1 MQGTYSYVDPTGAIV
16 TVNYNVSLDDNEQ
29 CVCDTSAS
37 VRGLILGGQS
47 FVMSFLLQRGKFKYK
62 FLSPKFVND
71 NLLAHI
77 PIHMIKHLSEKKGCG
92 ICFENCGVYARY

>member
-16 TVNYNVSLDDNEQ
+16 TVNYNVSPDDNEQ
-29 CVCDTSAS
+29 CVGDTSAS

-47 FVMSFLLQRGKFKYK
+47 FVMSFLSQRGKFKCK
-62 FLSPKFVND
+62 FLPPKFVND

-77 PIHMIKHLSEKKGCG
+77 PIHMIKHLSEITTEEGL
-92 ICFENCGVYARY
+92 RYLF

>member
-47 FVMSFLLQRGKFKYK
+47 FVMSFLLQRGKFK
-62 FLSPKFVND
+62 FLPQKFVND

-77 PIHMIKHLSEKKGCG
+77 PIHMIKHLSELTT
-92 ICFENCGVYARY
+92 EEGVRNMF